1 MVYKYHRGII
11 VFLFFFLDA
20 QVLDLFPF
28 VILCMEL
35 FLCQSWLC
43 TFVRAYN
50 EASLSAASV
59 EVHLRPSFAY
69 MPETHLLTSKVSRF
83 EDLRQSSPP
92 TLIIIHNFFLILVF
106 DKKGEQPV

>member
-1 MVYKYHRGII
+1 MPRLALHNRTCIQQS
-11 VFLFFFLDA
+11 FF
-20 QVLDLFPF
+20 
-28 VILCMEL
+28 
-35 FLCQSWLC
+35 
-43 TFVRAYN
+43 
-50 EASLSAASV
+50 AASA

-106 DKKGEQPV
+106 DKKGNNLYRYYVCEFIHTFIGNKLVVKDIEVHQ